1 MAIETER
8 KFLLHYLPTSLLVD
22 GTLIRQGYMINR
34 KNMVV
39 RVRLSGDQGFLTI
52 KGATCNASRKEFEYP
67 VPKQDAREMLL
78 LFCKEPLIE
87 KIRYQIQFKGF
98 EWVIDQFSGDNQG
111 LVVAEIE
118 LDSID
123 QPFEKPDWI
132 GKEVTHDPKYFNSNL
147 IEKPYSTWQLK
158 DL

>member
-8 KFLLHYLPTSLLVD
+8 KFLLRYLPSSLLVNS
-22 GTLIRQGYMINR
+22 TLIRQGYMTNKKDKVIR
-34 KNMVV
+34 I
-39 RVRLSGDQGFLTI
+39 RLTGDSAFLTV
-52 KGATCNASRKEFEYP
+52 KGATRNASRKEYEYP
-67 VPKQDAREMLL
+67 IPQQDAKEMLQ
-78 LFCKEPLIE
+78 LFCKKPLIE
-87 KIRYQIQFKGF
+87 KTRYQIEFKGF

-132 GKEVTHDPKYFNSNL
+132 GKEVTHDLRYFNSNL
-147 IEKPYSTWQLK
+147 IETPYSTW
-158 DL
+158 

>member
-8 KFLLHYLPTSLLVD
+8 KFLLHYLPSSLLVN
-22 GTLIRQGYMINR
+22 GTLIRQGYMVN
-34 KNMVV
+34 KKDMVV
-39 RVRLSGDQGFLTI
+39 RVRLSGDSAFLTV
-52 KGATCNASRKEFEYP
+52 KGATRNASRKEYEYP
-67 VPKQDAREMLL
+67 IPQQDATEMLR
-78 LFCKEPLIE
+78 LFCKKPLIE
-87 KIRYQIQFKGF
+87 KTRYQIEFKGF

-132 GKEVTHDPKYFNSNL
+132 GKEVTHDPRYFNSNL
-147 IEKPYSTWQLK
+147 IETPYSTW
-158 DL
+158 

>member
-8 KFLLHYLPTSLLVD
+8 KFLLRYLPSSLLVNS
-22 GTLIRQGYMINR
+22 TLIRQGYMTNKKDKVI
-34 KNMVV
+34 
-39 RVRLSGDQGFLTI
+39 RVRLTGDSAFLTV
-52 KGATCNASRKEFEYP
+52 KGATRNASRKEYEYP
-67 VPKQDAREMLL
+67 IPQQDAKEMLQ
-78 LFCKEPLIE
+78 LFCKKPLIE
-87 KIRYQIQFKGF
+87 KTRYQIEFKGF

-132 GKEVTHDPKYFNSNL
+132 GKEVTHDLRYFNSNL
-147 IEKPYSTWQLK
+147 IETPYSTW
-158 DL
+158 